1 MAQSVTLDLVTPEQK
16 ELPKLPKNYPFILS
30 YQRTAW
36 NTRIGR
42 TAAEDKIVPSL
53 IPFAM
58 QPGTNGVGESIRF
71 LTGDIVDV
79 LATKIKKCGGTM
91 LPPNSG
97 PACAWNP
104 TGAGYI
110 TVTECRDNDGIV
122 GKHYCPVWDDTLPG
136 SEVTRSDY
144 AKFDAFVA
152 HWQAE
157 KLIPKHPPI
166 DVILMKISELR
177 ERLARTSERGSGK
190 PMTDRES
197 IMRRDYAAWQALAH
211 LTEATTEAA
220 PVTIDEAARKRAPKA
235 SKSVDLDTAAAGDA
249 GFMRE

>member
-36 NTRIGR
+36 STRIGK
-42 TAAEDKIVPSL
+42 TAAEDKIVPTL

-79 LATKIKKCGGTM
+79 LATKIKKCGGVM
-91 LPPNSG
+91 LPPNQG
-97 PACAWNP
+97 PHTEWNP
-104 TGAGYI
+104 AGQGYI
-110 TVTECRDNDGIV
+110 TVTECRDTDGIV
-122 GKHYCPVWDDTLPG
+122 GRHYCPVWDDTLPG
-136 SEVTRSDY
+136 SEVTRSDVV
-144 AKFDAFVA
+144 KFDAFVA
-152 HWQAE
+152 HWQSE
-157 KLIPKHPPI
+157 GLIPKHPPI

-197 IMRRDYAAWQALAH
+197 IMRRDYAAWQALES
-211 LTEATTEAA
+211 LTYATTEAA
-220 PVTIDEAARKRAPKA
+220 PVVLDEEKRKRPSRAAKP
-235 SKSVDLDTAAAGDA
+235 VDLDTANADA